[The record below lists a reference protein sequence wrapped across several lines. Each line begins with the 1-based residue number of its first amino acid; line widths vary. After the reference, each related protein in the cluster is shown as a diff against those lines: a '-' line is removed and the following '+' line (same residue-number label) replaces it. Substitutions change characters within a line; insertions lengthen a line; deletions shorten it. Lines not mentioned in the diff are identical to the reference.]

1 MAIVFST
8 GAPNRQAYEALSTTV
23 EADGKPPGLI
33 VHTATELADGS
44 VKIVD
49 VWESK
54 EACDAFG
61 EKLMAGF
68 AQLGIDASEGPA
80 PEILE
85 PFRVL

>member
-1 MAIVFST
+1 MAIVFFT
-8 GAPNRQAYEALSTTV
+8 GAPSRQAYQALSDKV
-23 EADGKPPGLI
+23 EADGKPAGLV

-68 AQLGIDASEGPA
+68 A
-80 PEILE
+80 
-85 PFRVL
+85 